1 MKIGFIGLGD
11 QGGPM
16 AEMILKAGLE
26 LTVWARR
33 PEVLPHFASLGAK
46 TADSPAALAASV
58 DVLCLCVVSGD
69 DVEQIV
75 YEGGALAAMPRG
87 SVLVIHS
94 TIDPEVCLK
103 IGRDGSAR
111 DVHVIDAPVSGM
123 GVGAL
128 AGTLVVMLG
137 GDEDSIARTW
147 PMYETYSNCIVPL
160 GPLGSAQRAKAIN
173 NMLLAANVELAY
185 QALTLGEQMGID
197 LDGLMKCLT
206 NSTGRS
212 FVLPFVFT
220 ILSDPVGR
228 EQAATL
234 LGKDVA
240 LAAANARAFGADPEP
255 LERVARA
262 MLHRIDERRQSEEPC
277 SS

>member
-1 MKIGFIGLGD
+1 M
-11 QGGPM
+11 
-16 AEMILKAGLE
+16 
-26 LTVWARR
+26 
-33 PEVLPHFASLGAK
+33 
-46 TADSPAALAASV
+46 
-58 DVLCLCVVSGD
+58 LCLCVVSGD

-111 DVHVIDAPVSGM
+111 DIHVIDAPVSGM

-147 PMYETYSNCIVPL
+147 PMYEAYSNCIVPL
-160 GPLGSAQRAKAIN
+160 GAVGSGQRAKAIN
-173 NMLLAANVELAY
+173 NMLLAANAEVAY
-185 QALTLGEQMGID
+185 QAFVLGEAMGID
-197 LDGLMKCLT
+197 RDGLMKCLT
-206 NSTGRS
+206 NGTGRS
-212 FVLPFVFT
+212 FVLPFVFN
-220 ILSDPVGR
+220 ILTDPAGR
-228 EQAATL
+228 EQASTL

-240 LAAANARAFGADPEP
+240 LAAANARACGADPEP
-255 LERVARA
+255 LERVARS
-262 MLHRIDERRQSEEPC
+262 MLDRIDELRRTEDAPPR
-277 SS
+277 